1 MTGHASLCYSAEDKD
16 SSTSPRGSP
25 VAASVAQI
33 YLLIS
38 EITILTCL
46 DIDITRNESPSTTST
61 VNATSEF
68 RKIRQSL
75 SLLESHLTT
84 VQRAP
89 RPLLDATQNEAR
101 TQPRRGLLAHLSSP
115 LSSWPTQLNPGV
127 GPTGWISYLGMRV
140 RVLLFPCNG
149 HLSLFISD
157 APTSSRSQ
165 ISKKSHLRL
174 VTVARKHYWL
184 ATSRTTT
191 LSG

>member
-1 MTGHASLCYSAEDKD
+1 VTIGHASLCYSADDKD
-16 SSTSPRGSP
+16 PSTSPRGSP
-25 VAASVAQI
+25 VASSVVQI

-38 EITILTCL
+38 GMPLTHL
-46 DIDITRNESPSTTST
+46 NITRNEPPSAST

-89 RPLLDATQNEAR
+89 RPPPDVMQSEAR
-101 TQPRRGLLAHLSSP
+101 IQPQRGLLAHLNSP

-140 RVLLFPCNG
+140 RSSLPLMSISAHLYPC
-149 HLSLFISD
+149 
-157 APTSSRSQ
+157 PTFSRSQ
-165 ISKKSHLRL
+165 ISKKNIRRP
-174 VTVARKHYWL
+174 VTAVQKPYWL
-184 ATSRTTT
+184 DMSRTTT
-191 LSG
+191 WSG